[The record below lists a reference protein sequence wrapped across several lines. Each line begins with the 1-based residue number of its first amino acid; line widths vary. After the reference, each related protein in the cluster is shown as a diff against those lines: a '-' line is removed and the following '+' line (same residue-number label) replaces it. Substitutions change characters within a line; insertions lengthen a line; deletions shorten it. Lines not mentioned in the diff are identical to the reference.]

1 MVETTY
7 DLRYNIAAL
16 TLAICS
22 EVFMLPEAAF
32 STLEDSKFKIGNSD
46 TEDMLALREQ
56 GVTYRDIA
64 EIYDSTG
71 SNIYHRLKRYKK
83 KKTSQTAI

>member
-22 EVFMLPEAAF
+22 ENFMLPEAAF
-32 STLEDSKFKIGNSD
+32 SILEESKFKIGEED
-46 TEDMLALREQ
+46 TKDMLAMREQ
-56 GVTYRDIA
+56 GVTYRDIS
-64 EIYDSTG
+64 EIYGSTDS
-71 SNIYHRLKRYKK
+71 SIYHRLKRYRRERREEVV
-83 KKTSQTAI
+83 